1 MLSVYNV
8 MKWYKKHNEKYRRRV
23 YKDKTQKELYELYK
37 GLKDFIDA
45 EEARRLDKATLA
57 VRIEF
62 QLQKIAEI
70 YKKIGID
77 YWQKLQYLL

>member
-1 MLSVYNV
+1 MLSIYNI
-8 MKWYKKHNEKYRRRV
+8 MKWYKKHNEKYRRKV
-23 YKDKTQKELYELYK
+23 YKDKKREELYELYK

-45 EEARRLDKATLA
+45 DEMKRLDKTTLSI
-57 VRIEF
+57 RIEF

-77 YWQKLQYLL
+77 Y

>member
-8 MKWYKKHNEKYRRRV
+8 MRWYKRHNEKYRRRV
-23 YKDKTQKELYELYK
+23 YKDKKREELYVLYK

-45 EEARRLDKATLA
+45 DEMKKLDKATISI
-57 VRIEF
+57 RIEF

-77 YWQKLQYLL
+77 Y

>member
-77 YWQKLQYLL
+77 Y

>member
-8 MKWYKKHNEKYRRRV
+8 MKWYKRHSEKYRRRI
-23 YKDKTQKELYELYK
+23 YKEKEREELYELYK

-45 EEARRLDKATLA
+45 DEMKKLDKATLSI
-57 VRIEF
+57 RIEF
-62 QLQKIAEI
+62 QLKKIEEI

-77 YWQKLQYLL
+77 Y

>member
-1 MLSVYNV
+1 MLSIYNV
-8 MKWYKKHNEKYRRRV
+8 MRWYKKHTEKYRRRV
-23 YKDKTQKELYELYK
+23 YKEKNQKELYELYK
-37 GLKDFIDA
+37 GLKDFIDE
-45 EEARRLDKATLA
+45 EEAKRLDKTTLA

-77 YWQKLQYLL
+77 Y